1 MQEAHPG
8 VFLPGEGDMI
18 GVQLFLTSFVLLR
31 VCGRVFLCVPVPCA
45 LVVLT
50 RPFVLG
56 SVRGIGKADAFPGL
70 CSCVCASSFQSGVAS
85 RLMPLFGRCVVQ
97 KVQPSAVSKGGI
109 YIPSSASQQT
119 GCHIAKVVAVAPPK
133 PSANAAVSEDWSK
146 LQVGQT
152 VMVPEYGGMK
162 LQLEEEELFVF
173 RGEDILA
180 VVKDQ

>member
-1 MQEAHPG
+1 M
-8 VFLPGEGDMI
+8 
-18 GVQLFLTSFVLLR
+18 
-31 VCGRVFLCVPVPCA
+31 PVPCA

-56 SVRGIGKADAFPGL
+56 SVRGIGKADAFLGL
-70 CSCVCASSFQSGVAS
+70 CLCVCASSFQSGVAS